1 MEELCLLI
9 VGLVKVKYLKYNN
22 IWICNK
28 AIERKTCFVLLNAS
42 CIFDRKMFILSS
54 FLICPNFP
62 EQNVPNYF
70 MLFFNQA
77 LQNVDLGATYNSG
90 LHYLIL

>member
-9 VGLVKVKYLKYNN
+9 VGLVKYLKYNN

-42 CIFDRKMFILSS
+42 CIFDLKMFILGRKIYEI
-54 FLICPNFP
+54 FQI
-62 EQNVPNYF
+62 E
-70 MLFFNQA
+70 LF
-77 LQNVDLGATYNSG
+77 DLSKFSWKERPQLFHAMF
-90 LHYLIL
+90 